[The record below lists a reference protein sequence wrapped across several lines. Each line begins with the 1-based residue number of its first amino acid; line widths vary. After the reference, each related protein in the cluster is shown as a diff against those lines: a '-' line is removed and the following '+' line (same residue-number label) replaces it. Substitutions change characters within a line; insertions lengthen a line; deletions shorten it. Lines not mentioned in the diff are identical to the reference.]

1 MALSLFSLS
10 HSVLLFENL
19 FLVILAFEANS
30 LRETWEGTSPSIRL
44 NPVSLAQM
52 ALNTDS

>member
-1 MALSLFSLS
+1 MALSLFFLS

-19 FLVILAFEANS
+19 FQRFLPFEASS
-30 LRETWEGTSPSIRL
+30 LRETWEGKSPSTQL